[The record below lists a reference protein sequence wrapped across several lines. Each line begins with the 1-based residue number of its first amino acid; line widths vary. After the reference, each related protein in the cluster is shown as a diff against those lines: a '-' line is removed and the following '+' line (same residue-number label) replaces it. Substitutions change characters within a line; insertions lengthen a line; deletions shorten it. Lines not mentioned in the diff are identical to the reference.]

1 MKKTVALAT
10 KNKAEINLC
19 NSLSKTLSDSP
30 LFKGISNHEL
40 NLMIQCLQPKVYT
53 YKKNSYI
60 TIGGE
65 PFTGLGVLLSGEAV
79 IIKENVAGGRNVLTT
94 LTTGNIFGEMIAF
107 SSKQDWPASV
117 FAQTACSVIFL
128 APDKITGNC
137 ANACVGHA
145 QLIKNMLS
153 ILSEKA
159 LLLNRKVEYLTIS
172 SMRRKISIYL
182 LEQSQ
187 LSGKQVFTLAL
198 NRNDLADFLN
208 VSRTA
213 LSREMGRMRDE
224 GFIEFYRSSIKIHD
238 IETLRKIA
246 KC

>member
-1 MKKTVALAT
+1 MV
-10 KNKAEINLC
+10 
-19 NSLSKTLSDSP
+19 
-30 LFKGISNHEL
+30 
-40 NLMIQCLQPKVYT
+40 QCLQPKVST

-79 IIKENVAGGRNVLTT
+79 IIKENIAGGRNVLTT
-94 LTTGNIFGEMIAF
+94 LTTPGSIFGEMIAF

-117 FAQTACSVIFL
+117 FSQTACSVIFL
-128 APDKITGNC
+128 APDKIAGNC
-137 ANACVGHA
+137 TNACAGHT

-172 SMRRKISIYL
+172 SMRGKISAYL
-182 LEQSQ
+182 LEQCK
-187 LSGKQVFTLAL
+187 LTGNNIFTLSL

-224 GFIEFYRSSIKIHD
+224 GFIEFYRSSIKIHNL
-238 IETLRKIA
+238 EALKKIV
-246 KC
+246 KG